1 MFKENFD
8 RVCTLRGV
16 APTTVLRSLGMNPST
31 YTGWTD
37 TTIPRQSTVKKLA
50 DYLGCTVDDLLADE
64 PVPQQKTLPAETE
77 SALGINLDDYPDYVR
92 ECVETAL
99 QIPPERREEFL
110 RVAREIAKTFEPR
123 G

>member
-1 MFKENFD
+1 MFKENFN

-77 SALGINLDDYPDYVR
+77 SELGINLDDYPDYVR

>member
-1 MFKENFD
+1 M
-8 RVCTLRGV
+8 
-16 APTTVLRSLGMNPST
+16 
-31 YTGWTD
+31 
-37 TTIPRQSTVKKLA
+37 
-50 DYLGCTVDDLLADE
+50 
-64 PVPQQKTLPAETE
+64 
-77 SALGINLDDYPDYVR
+77 GINLDDYPDYVR